1 MLAAVQRK
9 LTKSV
14 DPVIARVTDDKYHAS
29 RDHAYHFFEARAI
42 SSATVS
48 VSCQVNIS
56 RRVITAGPPTCADRR
71 ITEAASRADQ
81 R

>member
-14 DPVIARVTDDKYHAS
+14 DPVVAPVIDDKYHAS

-42 SSATVS
+42 SSIS
-48 VSCQVNIS
+48 VSYQVNIS
-56 RRVITAGPPTCADRR
+56 RRVVTAGAPTCADRR
-71 ITEAASRADQ
+71 ITERLPRADQ
-81 R
+81 Q

>member
-14 DPVIARVTDDKYHAS
+14 DPVIAPVTDDKYHAS
-29 RDHAYHFFEARAI
+29 RDHAYHFFEACAI
-42 SSATVS
+42 SSVS